1 MRLRGD
7 GHDHVEGAAGE
18 IGELQLHDWTLALP
32 GCADRGTDEPLLR
45 DRRVHHAIRAEL
57 LEQTGRDAE
66 RASVVADVL
75 AEQEHSLVAAHRV
88 GETVV
93 DGLEIG
99 VGAQPSSLTAV
110 SAAILASASRSAA
123 W

>member
-1 MRLRGD
+1 MGFRRD
-7 GHDHVEGAAGE
+7 CHDHVEGAAGE

-32 GCADRGTDEPLLR
+32 GCSDRGTDEPLLR
-45 DRRVHHAIRAEL
+45 DRRVQHAIRAEL
-57 LEQTGRDAE
+57 LEQSCGDAE
-66 RASVVADVL
+66 RAAVVADVL
-75 AEQEHSLVAAHRV
+75 AEQEHAIVAAHRV
-88 GETVV
+88 GETVA